1 MTFTL
6 SLVVAVVALV
16 GPLVACFDSV
26 VSWAPLLVG
35 IILFETGNEDS
46 ILVDVLCV
54 TVEKFF
60 FISENN
66 ECVSD
71 DEACFAV
78 EKLLFVISNE
88 DCLFIALDVQNV
100 GEART
105 RFVDVTDLL
114 YLTFIVVKENPV
126 AVGSTKL
133 VTRVVCPTTVL
144 DEPRECM

>member
-1 MTFTL
+1 MTFTS
-6 SLVVAVVALV
+6 SLVVVAVVLV
-16 GPLVACFDSV
+16 GRLVACFDSV
-26 VSWAPLLVG
+26 VLWAPLLVG
-35 IILFETGNEDS
+35 MILFETGNEDS

-54 TVEKFF
+54 TVEKLL
-60 FISENN
+60 FISKNN

-71 DEACFAV
+71 DEACLAV

-105 RFVDVTDLL
+105 GFVDVTELL

-126 AVGSTKL
+126 GVGSTKL
-133 VTRVVCPTTVL
+133 VTRVVRSTTVL
-144 DEPRECM
+144 DEPREYM